1 MGAPSP
7 SPGWYP
13 DPTGAPG
20 RRFFDGQTWTDH
32 RSAQPEPSPPPP
44 AAHESHG
51 YGKPLAIAAA
61 VALLGVVL
69 VALVVGRGGDDG
81 PDRLAAPTRESVAS
95 TPTVLQEGWGA
106 RPPTRAAIEAMREW
120 AVASSGTLDTV
131 TEVTFQVRPRVEE
144 AMAAADVADITFYC
158 RQMVAPI
165 TVEMSAIVNTPDPDL
180 TRALQSVV
188 ASARDVEQQCA
199 ALPDPPDEASLEAL
213 HAAFGS
219 VASSLEEMSGIVD
232 RDAAILERAGR

>member
-7 SPGWYP
+7 PPGWYA

-32 RSAQPEPSPPPP
+32 RRGEPEASPPPP
-44 AAHESHG
+44 PRGHG
-51 YGKPLAIAAA
+51 KAIALVAA
-61 VALLGVVL
+61 VAVLGAVLIAVV
-69 VALVVGRGGDDG
+69 VASGDDG
-81 PDRLAAPTRESVAS
+81 QDGSRLTAPTRDPVAS
-95 TPTVLQEGWGA
+95 APTLLHEGWGT

-131 TEVTFQVRPRVEE
+131 SEVTFQVRPRVEE
-144 AMAAADVADITFYC
+144 AMAAGDVADIKFYC

-165 TVEMSAIVNTPDPDL
+165 TVEMAVIVNTPDPDL
-180 TRALQSVV
+180 TRALRSVV
-188 ASARDVEQQCA
+188 DSARNVERQCA
-199 ALPDPPDEASLEAL
+199 ALRDPPDEASLEAL

-219 VASSLEEMSGIVD
+219 VVSSLEEMSRIVD